1 MILRELIQRLQALEE
16 KEGGDLLV
24 FATHG
29 ASGVSTELGYPS
41 FSERDEWDNGDTLN
55 LEMGEKYVSIYAGN

>member
-1 MILRELIQRLQALEE
+1 MTLSDLIQRLQEIEAEA
-16 KEGGDLLV
+16 GDLLV
-24 FATHG
+24 FSSHG

-41 FSERDEWDNGDTLN
+41 IAERNEWDDGDTLN